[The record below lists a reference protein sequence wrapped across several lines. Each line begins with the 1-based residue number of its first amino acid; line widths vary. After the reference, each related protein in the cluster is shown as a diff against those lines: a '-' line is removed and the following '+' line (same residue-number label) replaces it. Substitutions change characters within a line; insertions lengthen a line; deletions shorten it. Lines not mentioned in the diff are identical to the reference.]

1 VFSAH
6 KVKLEYQPLRPD
18 MPLLMAARGEQ
29 ALALCGAIAD
39 GLMISNMCPPGF
51 TRQAVDVVRKSA
63 QAAQRPPPAEVV
75 QYVPCAVRP
84 DRAEAHALAKAT
96 IAEMLPGFWSL
107 GQRVPAAK
115 SALLRAGDLSESDF
129 AAAVDRLRAGEAP
142 SAVLDARFVET
153 FAIAGT
159 AEDAL
164 VQARRYREAGASEL
178 VLTFVG
184 AQPEADMAY
193 LAHALARA

>member
-1 VFSAH
+1 
-6 KVKLEYQPLRPD
+6 

-51 TRQAVDVVRKSA
+51 TRQAVNMVRTSA
-63 QAAQRPPPAEVV
+63 DAAGRATPAEVV

-84 DRAEAHALAKAT
+84 DRAQAHVLAKAT
-96 IAEMLPGFWSL
+96 IAQMLPGFWSL

-115 SALLRAGDLSESDF
+115 SALLRAGHLSEADF

-142 SAVLDARFVET
+142 ADALDARFVEA

-164 VQARRYREAGASEL
+164 AQARRYREAGTSEL

-184 AQPEADMAY
+184 TQPEADMAD
-193 LAHALARA
+193 LAHAMART

>member
-1 VFSAH
+1 
-6 KVKLEYQPLRPD
+6 
-18 MPLLMAARGEQ
+18 
-29 ALALCGAIAD
+29 
-39 GLMISNMCPPGF
+39 
-51 TRQAVDVVRKSA
+51 
-63 QAAQRPPPAEVV
+63 
-75 QYVPCAVRP
+75 VRP

-129 AAAVDRLRAGEAP
+129 AAAIDRLRAGEAP
-142 SAVLDARFVET
+142 SVVLDARFVET

-184 AQPEADMAY
+184 AQPDADMAY
-193 LAHALARA
+193 LALALVRA

>member
-1 VFSAH
+1 
-6 KVKLEYQPLRPD
+6 

-39 GLMISNMCPPGF
+39 GLMISNMCPAGF
-51 TRQAVDVVRKSA
+51 TRQAVDMVRMSA
-63 QAAQRPPPAEVV
+63 HAAHRPPLAEIV

-115 SALLRAGDLSESDF
+115 SALLQAGDLSESDF
-129 AAAVDRLRAGEAP
+129 AAAVGRLHAGEAP
-142 SAVLDARFVET
+142 EHALDERFVAT

-159 AEDAL
+159 ADDAL

-184 AQPEADMAY
+184 AQPEADMAC
-193 LAHALARA
+193 LARAVENGQS